1 MIRRRT
7 VLHILSSLIA
17 WGMFSRK
24 TAAQAVFGDEYTAR
38 IRAVAGAVLPRE
50 IGADG
55 CVRAVDRFMDWV
67 RNYRAGADADHEY
80 GSSRL
85 NQMPASPT
93 HHYAAQLDDLDRRS
107 KGMRPG
113 GTFASASLVQQQRA
127 VTEAV
132 IAAAVKEL
140 PARPDGGHI
149 ATDLMAHYFNSPD
162 ANDLAYGRLIGR
174 FACRGL
180 PESDERPPVL
190 EHAGDAR

>member
-17 WGMFSRK
+17 WGTFSRK

-38 IRAVAGAVLPRE
+38 VRAVAGAVLPRE
-50 IGADG
+50 IGTDG
-55 CVRAVDRFMDWV
+55 CARAAHRFMDWV

-85 NQMPASPT
+85 NRMPASPT
-93 HHYAAQLDDLDRRS
+93 HHYATQLDDLDRRS
-107 KGMRPG
+107 EGMRTG
-113 GTFASASLVQQQRA
+113 GTFASASLVEQQRA

-132 IAAAVKEL
+132 VAAGVKEL

-149 ATDLMAHYFNSPD
+149 ATDLMTHYFNSPD
-162 ANDLAYGRLIGR
+162 ANDLAYGRFIGR

-180 PESDERPPVL
+180 PESDKRPPVL
-190 EHAGDAR
+190 EHAGDAQ